1 MEVRITSR
9 HTTLS
14 ESLRARTEEL
24 LSKLKKY
31 DARVSVVEV
40 IFNEE
45 KNSKKIEGILHIDR
59 SDTIVA
65 TGEDV
70 EFSEALSQVND
81 RLARQLRKLHEQTK
95 DHRGPPLTEALAQEQ
110 PLFD

>member
-31 DARVSVVEV
+31 DDRVSVVEV
-40 IFNEE
+40 IFDEE

-59 SDTIVA
+59 SDTIIA
-65 TGEDV
+65 TGEGED
-70 EFSEALSQVND
+70 FSEALSQVNV
-81 RLARQLRKLHEQTK
+81 RLARQLRKLSDQTK
-95 DHRGPPLTEALAQEQ
+95 DHRAPPLTEALAEE
-110 PLFD
+110 

>member
-24 LSKLKKY
+24 LSKLDKY
-31 DARVSVVEV
+31 DARASVIEV
-40 IFNEE
+40 VFDEE
-45 KNSKKIEGILHIDR
+45 KNTKKVEGIVHVDR
-59 SDTIVA
+59 SAPIVA
-65 TGEDV
+65 TGEGE
-70 EFSEALSQVND
+70 EFTEALSQVNE
-81 RLARQLRKLHEQTK
+81 RLGRQLRKLHEQTK
-95 DHRGPPLTEALAQEQ
+95 DHRAPPLTEALAQEQ

>member
-9 HTTLS
+9 HTTLP
-14 ESLRARTEEL
+14 ESLRARTQEL

-40 IFNEE
+40 VFDEE

-59 SDTIVA
+59 SDPIVA
-65 TGEDV
+65 SGEGD
-70 EFSEALSQVND
+70 EFSEALSQVNE
-81 RLARQLRKLHEQTK
+81 RLVRQLRKLHEQTK
-95 DHRGPPLTEALAQEQ
+95 DHRAPPLTKTLSQE
-110 PLFD
+110 

>member
-1 MEVRITSR
+1 MR

-14 ESLRARTEEL
+14 ESLRARTEEF

-40 IFNEE
+40 IFDKE

-59 SDTIVA
+59 SDPIVA
-65 TGEDV
+65 IEKGL

-81 RLARQLRKLHEQTK
+81 RLARQLQKLHEQTK
-95 DHRGPPLTEALAQEQ
+95 DHRASPLTEALAQEQ

>member
-9 HTTLS
+9 HTTVP

-40 IFNEE
+40 IFDEE
-45 KNSKKIEGILHIDR
+45 KNSKKIEVILHIDR

-65 TGEDV
+65 TGEGE
-70 EFSEALSQVND
+70 EFSEALSQVNV
-81 RLARQLRKLHEQTK
+81 RLARQLRKLSDQTR
-95 DHRGPPLTEALAQEQ
+95 DHRAPPLTEALAEE
-110 PLFD
+110 

>member
-9 HTTLS
+9 HTTLP

-40 IFNEE
+40 IFDEE

-65 TGEDV
+65 TGKGED
-70 EFSEALSQVND
+70 FSEALSQVNV
-81 RLARQLRKLHEQTK
+81 RLARQLRKLSDQTK
-95 DHRGPPLTEALAQEQ
+95 GHRAPPLTEALAEE
-110 PLFD
+110 